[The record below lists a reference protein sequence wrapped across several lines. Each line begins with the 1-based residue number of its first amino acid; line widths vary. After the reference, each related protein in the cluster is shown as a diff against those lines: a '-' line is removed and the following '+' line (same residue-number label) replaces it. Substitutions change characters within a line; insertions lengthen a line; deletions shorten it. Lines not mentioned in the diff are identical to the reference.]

1 MDQVHGLIDY
11 TGGDGLLDAVDRR
24 PWEGGTLAEEARA
37 GGSGDGFLLRG
48 ILEEEGSKG
57 GVLTTVMRGGE
68 VTWFSRAASLKGGGR
83 WSSMM

>member
-11 TGGDGLLDAVDRR
+11 IGGDGLLDAVDRR
-24 PWEGGTLAEEARA
+24 PWEGGTLAEEART

-57 GVLTTVMRGGE
+57 G
-68 VTWFSRAASLKGGGR
+68 SLPQ
-83 WSSMM
+83 